1 MKKVGLTLGI
11 ILLFTTTV
19 ASLAYFSSKESK
31 KNKFTIG
38 SISTEINE
46 NFDKDSA
53 KDVSRNEEIKKVVSI
68 KNTGKNP
75 VIVRVIINPQWDEE
89 KDENGKVTKLTTSAS
104 NQVQLN
110 FSNTW
115 KEDWIKDNDG
125 YYYYNKILNPGESTS
140 DLLKSISLKN
150 NISQEDIESF
160 KNRNFSVNVSSEAIQ
175 VNKEALRKEWNI
187 NNTISDK
194 TMDKLD
200 EIIDGYVK

>member
-38 SISTEINE
+38 SISTKINE

-53 KDVSRNEEIKKVVSI
+53 KDVSPNEEIKKVVSV

-89 KDENGKVTKLTTSAS
+89 VDKNGKVTKFTTSAS
-104 NQVQLN
+104 NQIQLN
-110 FSNTW
+110 FSDAW
-115 KEDWIKDNDG
+115 KEDWIKDSDG

-140 DLLKSISLKN
+140 DLLKSVSLKN
-150 NISQEDIESF
+150 DISQEDRRNFE
-160 KNRNFSVNVSSEAIQ
+160 NRSFSVNVSSEAIQ
-175 VNKEALRKEWNI
+175 VNKDALRKEWNI
-187 NNTISDK
+187 NNTISDA
-194 TMDKLD
+194 TINKLD
-200 EIIDGYVK
+200 EIIDGYIK

>member
-89 KDENGKVTKLTTSAS
+89 KDESGKVTKLTTSAS

-110 FSNTW
+110 FANTW

-160 KNRNFSVNVSSEAIQ
+160 KNRSFSVNVSSEAIQ